1 MLFGGYRFE
10 SCPDYKRAINM
21 KSNKEH
27 RFQDN
32 PKEQEFHDK
41 FKEMFEI
48 SSTTRN
54 SLSAII
60 FGWKDASINYP
71 NQYLTDKEE
80 DICLNLIQWLGSPV
94 GQGFLDSCGFV
105 KKD

>member
-1 MLFGGYRFE
+1 
-10 SCPDYKRAINM
+10 M

-80 DICLNLIQWLGSPV
+80 DICLN
-94 GQGFLDSCGFV
+94 
-105 KKD
+105 

>member
-1 MLFGGYRFE
+1 
-10 SCPDYKRAINM
+10 M
-21 KSNKEH
+21 KSNKEY
-27 RFQDN
+27 RFEDN
-32 PKEQEFHDK
+32 PKEQVFHDK

-54 SLSAII
+54 TLSSII

-71 NQYLTDKEE
+71 NKYLTQKEE
-80 DICLNLIQWLGSPV
+80 DICLNMIQWLGSPV
-94 GQGFLDSCGFV
+94 GLSFLHSCGFV